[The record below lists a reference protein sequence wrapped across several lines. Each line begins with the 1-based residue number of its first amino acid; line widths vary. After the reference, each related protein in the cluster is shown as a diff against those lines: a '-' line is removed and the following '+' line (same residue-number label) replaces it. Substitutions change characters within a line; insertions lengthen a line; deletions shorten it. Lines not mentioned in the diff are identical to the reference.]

1 MKAKNPSLS
10 KSLSVPSYLKG
21 FSLAQLEVILGAEK
35 VKQVVAAAGSG
46 KTRTVI
52 GLLEY
57 RLRSNLEKPGRIL
70 LMSFSRKAVGE
81 LRERLPEDLRS
92 SVEISTFHAFC
103 LHHLRKIYP
112 RALGTLHVLT
122 DEKKEKFFY
131 DFLRQPAYL
140 NEIGG
145 IPIPFL
151 WEEEDTFAAYFP
163 EIHSR
168 AKEAYKAYKYRE
180 KLFEFED
187 LIQLML
193 HCLRNKNK
201 KSHRVDKVRD
211 AYDLIIVDE
220 FQDTDPRQLEFL
232 GLMKA
237 ERKVVV
243 GDDWQAIY
251 AFRGA
256 SLAPFLDFQKL
267 FGAQVLRLCD
277 NYRSLEN
284 VTNLGSRIIKASS
297 KQIKKRVNAVR
308 KTVLDLPVIS
318 LKLEVNESPFF
329 AEEVLR
335 QSHKEYRILVR
346 TNRRRDF
353 WLGMGF
359 EEEQVMTIHKSK
371 GLEFPIVFLD
381 ICGGWSG
388 KAKTQS
394 SPRRLWPSLLLW
406 RKSKKNFSLA
416 WDEEIRILYVGA
428 SRAMN
433 LLFILHH
440 PQEFSGERENFYCEK
455 LILAQTRK
463 CSVENLSAWL
473 EKESQFRKAA

>member
-1 MKAKNPSLS
+1 MP
-10 KSLSVPSYLKG
+10 
-21 FSLAQLEVILGAEK
+21 QLEIILGAEK
-35 VKQVVAAAGSG
+35 IKQVVAGAGSG

-70 LMSFSRKAVGE
+70 LLSFSRKAVGE
-81 LRERLPEDLRS
+81 LRERLAEDLRS
-92 SVEISTFHAFC
+92 AVEISTFHAFC

-112 RALGTLHVLT
+112 RSLSKLNVLT

-131 DFLRQPAYL
+131 DLLRQPSYL
-140 NEIGG
+140 KEIGG
-145 IPIPFL
+145 VPIYFL
-151 WEEEDTFAAYFP
+151 WEEEPSFAAYFP
-163 EIHSR
+163 EIHR
-168 AKEAYKAYKYRE
+168 KAQEAYKAYKRRE

-193 HCLRNKNK
+193 HCLRNKKNP
-201 KSHRVDKVRD
+201 RVDTVRE

-220 FQDTDPRQLEFL
+220 FQDTDPCQLEFL
-232 GLMKA
+232 YLMKA

-277 NYRSLEN
+277 NYRSLGNITN
-284 VTNLGSRIIKASS
+284 VGGHIIKASS
-297 KQIKKRVNAVR
+297 KQIKKRVRAVR
-308 KTVLDLPVIS
+308 KTDMDFPVIS
-318 LKLEVNESPFF
+318 LKLEVNGAPFF
-329 AEEVLR
+329 AKETLR
-335 QSHKEYRILVR
+335 QSNKEYRILVR
-346 TNRRRDF
+346 TNWRRDF

-381 ICGGWSG
+381 ICEGWSR
-388 KAKTQS
+388 KVKTQS
-394 SPRRLWPSLLLW
+394 SPKGLWPW
-406 RKSKKNFSLA
+406 GKERKNSSLA

-433 LLFILHH
+433 LLFILHY
-440 PQEFSGERENFYCEK
+440 PPEFSGEREKFYCEK
-455 LILAQTRK
+455 LTLPRTRK
-463 CSVENLSAWL
+463 CSVGKLGAWL
-473 EKESQFRKAA
+473 EKERQFRQAA